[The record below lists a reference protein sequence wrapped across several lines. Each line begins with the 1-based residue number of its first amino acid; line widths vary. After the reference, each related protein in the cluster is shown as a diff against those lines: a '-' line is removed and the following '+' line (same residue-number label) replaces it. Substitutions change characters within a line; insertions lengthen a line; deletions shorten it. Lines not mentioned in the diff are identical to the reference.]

1 MTGDTTVTV
10 SLIFSGLTAIG
21 VIYSIVSSRKSD
33 VEGSTKKAVET
44 ATRFT
49 ELNVKLDMITQQ
61 FAEVIRSNEKRADEI
76 ATLNHNI
83 SSISSKIE
91 RLFEYKDALEKRIAR
106 LEGGAYEGKRM
117 HSDSAKDSNDL

>member
-21 VIYSIVSSRKSD
+21 VIYSIASSRKSD

-106 LEGGAYEGKRM
+106 LEGGAYDSKRM
-117 HSDSAKDSNDL
+117 HSDSTKNSDDS

>member
-1 MTGDTTVTV
+1 MTGDSTVTV

-61 FAEVIRSNEKRADEI
+61 FSEVIRSNEKRADEI
-76 ATLNHNI
+76 ATLNHNL
-83 SSISSKIE
+83 SSVSAKIE
-91 RLFEYKDALEKRIAR
+91 RLFEYKDALEKRIEK
-106 LEGGAYEGKRM
+106 LEKGDDHENSK
-117 HSDSAKDSNDL
+117 